1 MALSN
6 SIKGIAAIVFAVTFG
21 FLSTYAMT
29 GDRILGFLVSQLYA
43 LIVLGLKL
51 ERFLEKPN

>member
-1 MALSN
+1 
-6 SIKGIAAIVFAVTFG
+6 
-21 FLSTYAMT
+21 MT